1 MTAFSFYPP
10 VQTPPWQERVG
21 VFAVYVFALF
31 AYLGNA
37 GANFGLGLLVIAT
50 VADWR
55 RFWEVMQRDL
65 LTRILLWAALAVLIS
80 LGLALLNRPL
90 ERATQLEAVLD
101 FFWLWLFLCVA
112 WWLRGRQ
119 DRVLILLTLALV
131 GFVLGCARAVDESQF
146 AAVLNHERIS
156 FKWSATAFGQYS
168 AAALL
173 GLLLMI
179 PRLYHFFQGKRW
191 CWLGIFGMTVLA
203 VLLAQGLIFS
213 QTRTAWL
220 ALLIIGVGLALTTN
234 YRRSDWVISRSMSLY
249 GGIFATLIVVI
260 LLFNS
265 LIFAERFDF
274 THDGFVSH
282 VWSGNIHSIDDFA
295 IRERANIML
304 VGSESWMQKPWFGW
318 GLGAAPHILKEQQ
331 ARFAPDTN
339 YQDFHNLG
347 LELLAGLGIFGTL
360 PFLVL
365 FGILVYR
372 LRQSAR
378 SGCLDRDVYLL
389 LLSLMVLN
397 ILCQLTDSRIFSTH
411 GRFYW
416 LLIAGASYT
425 CYLARAGGS
434 ALGVQ
439 SSNHPDSKTRR

>member
-1 MTAFSFYPP
+1 MNAFSFYPP

-21 VFAVYVFALF
+21 VFALYVFALF

-37 GANFGLGLLVIAT
+37 GAYFGMGLLVIAT
-50 VADWR
+50 LADWR
-55 RFWEVMQRDL
+55 RFWGVVRRDV
-65 LTRILLWAALAVLIS
+65 LTRVLLWAALAVFIS
-80 LGLALLNRPL
+80 LGLALLDRPS
-90 ERATQLEAVLD
+90 EWATQLEAVLD

-119 DRVLILLTLALV
+119 DRVLILLALALV
-131 GFVLGCARAVDESQF
+131 GFVLGCARAFDESQIV
-146 AAVLNHERIS
+146 AVLNHERIS
-156 FKWSATAFGQYS
+156 FKWSATAFGQYV

-173 GLLLMI
+173 GLLLMM
-179 PRLYHFFQGKRW
+179 PRLYRFSQGKRW
-191 CWLGIFGMTVLA
+191 YWLGIIGMSFLA

-220 ALLIIGVGLALTTN
+220 ALLIIGVSLGLTTN
-234 YRRSDWVISRSMSLY
+234 YRRANWVKSRAMSVY
-249 GGIFATLIVVI
+249 GGIFATLIVVF
-260 LLFNS
+260 LVFNS
-265 LIFAERFDF
+265 LTLAERLEF
-274 THDGFVSH
+274 TQDGFISH

-304 VGSESWMQKPWFGW
+304 VGGESWVQKPWFGW
-318 GLGAAPHILKEQQ
+318 GLGAAPHILKAQHP
-331 ARFAPDTN
+331 RFAPDTN

-347 LELLAGLGIFGTL
+347 LELLVGLGIFGTL

-365 FGILVYR
+365 FGILIHR

-378 SGCLDRDVYLL
+378 SGCLDWDVYLL

-434 ALGVQ
+434 DSGVR
-439 SSNHPDSKTRR
+439 SPNYSNSKACK